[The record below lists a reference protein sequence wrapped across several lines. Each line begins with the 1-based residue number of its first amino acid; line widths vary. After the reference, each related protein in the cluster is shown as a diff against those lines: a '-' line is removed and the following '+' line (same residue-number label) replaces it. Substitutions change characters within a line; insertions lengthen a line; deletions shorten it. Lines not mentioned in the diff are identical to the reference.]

1 MSVAIEQRRLKFE
14 TFSAVKAVSKA
25 KETIMSPTG
34 KTLHWAVDKWLA
46 PTPAMPARVVRFC
59 RTQMHRRC
67 VCVEAARPNGLLSI
81 FFFRH
86 DDGSWNV
93 FPPAKTGPAMSAW
106 RTA

>member
-1 MSVAIEQRRLKFE
+1 
-14 TFSAVKAVSKA
+14 
-25 KETIMSPTG
+25 MSPTG

-67 VCVEAARPNGLLSI
+67 VCVEAVRPNGLLSI

-93 FPPAKTGPAMSAW
+93 FPPAATRPAMSAW